1 MISMSKTYTPELAPE
16 VLGRL
21 RDYAGH
27 FRDLYRH
34 APQFAWGG
42 VYLRGLLEDGERKSI
57 EPMAARVPLPL
68 ELSHIKDAEQ
78 ALQQFVNQS
87 PWDEQKILS
96 RYRGVMAASLAS
108 PQGIFVIDDTS
119 FPKQGKHSVGVQHP
133 YCGQLGKKANCQVA
147 VTVHYVSPK
156 GHFPAAL
163 RLYLPKSWIGSPK
176 RLDAAGVPPQYRRE
190 QTKGQIA
197 LELLDQ
203 VRAEGVLPGDVILT
217 DAGYGTSQDFREG
230 LERRG
235 LHYIAGVTSEMV
247 VFTEEPR
254 WIAPAPAPAT
264 GGRPQSNPQLAD
276 DSPRSVSLKTLADRL
291 PRRMV
296 TWREGTKGKLAGKF
310 AWVRVWPAQD
320 WARGGCA
327 FAKPIWL
334 LIEERADGEIQYA
347 FSNLPADTSRLQAIR
362 LWKSRWPVEQGY
374 QQMKEELGLNHFEGR
389 SWRGFHH
396 HACLVM
402 LAYGFLVLE
411 QQREKEAPASPGKKS
426 GQSPRITVPAIRRAL
441 QELLR
446 PHAKADCE
454 YCNPY
459 YHLTIGFIPRLTE

>member
-16 VLGRL
+16 VLDRL

-34 APQFAWGG
+34 APQFAWSG

-68 ELSHIKDAEQ
+68 ELSHVKDPEQ

-87 PWDEQKILS
+87 PWDEREISS
-96 RYRGVMAASLAS
+96 RYRLVMAQSLAH
-108 PQGIFVIDDTS
+108 PQGIFIFDDTG
-119 FPKQGKHSVGVQHP
+119 FPKQGKHSVGVQHQ

-163 RLYLPKSWIGSPK
+163 RLYLPQSWTASPE
-176 RLDAAGVPPQYRRE
+176 RLVKAGVPEAFRE
-190 QTKGQIA
+190 ERTKGQIA

-203 VRAEGVLPGDVILT
+203 VRGEGRLPGRMVLA
-217 DAGYGTSQDFREG
+217 DAAYGVSQALRDGLAQRE
-230 LERRG
+230 LF
-235 LHYIAGVTSEMV
+235 YIVGVTSEMV

-254 WIAPAPAPAT
+254 WEQPGPSR
-264 GGRPQSNPQLAD
+264 GGRPRTKPRLAEE
-276 DSPRSVSLKTLADRL
+276 SPRPITLGELAQRL
-291 PRRMV
+291 PRRKV
-296 TWREGTKGKLAGKF
+296 TWREGTKGKLSGRF
-310 AWVRVWPAQD
+310 SWVRVWPAQG
-320 WARGGCA
+320 WERGECA
-327 FAKPIWL
+327 LAEPHWL
-334 LIEERADGEIQYA
+334 LIEEQADGKIQFA
-347 FSNLPADTSRLQAIR
+347 FSNLPVGTSRLEAVR

-402 LAYGFLVLE
+402 LAYGFLTLE
-411 QQREKEAPASPGKKS
+411 QHREKEVPAPPGKKS
-426 GQSPRITVPAIRRAL
+426 ENSPRITLPAIRRAL
-441 QELLR
+441 QKLLR
-446 PHAKADCE
+446 PQAQADCE

-459 YHLTIGFIPRLTE
+459 YHLVIGFIPRLTE